1 MPIEIR
7 ELHIRAT
14 IEQGAGPE
22 KMEKEPGAQ
31 PAGDESKSAEEL
43 IATCVEKVL
52 QILQQK
58 TER

>member
-22 KMEKEPGAQ
+22 KTGKEPGVHQ
-31 PAGDESKSAEEL
+31 TGDESKSAEEL

-52 QILQQK
+52 QVLQQK
-58 TER
+58 SER